1 MMGGFNDIRR
11 DEFQRHIRKVMDLA
25 GKLKKVMQ
33 KKGLRRAKAPCPDCP
48 GKYLNGTLNGSRDHM
63 HFVCDC
69 RKLSM
74 ME

>member
-1 MMGGFNDIRR
+1 MGGWSDTNREDFMK
-11 DEFQRHIRKVMDLA
+11 HMKKVLDLA
-25 GKLKKVMQ
+25 MKLKKVML

-48 GKYLNGTLNGSRDHM
+48 GKYLNGTLNGKRDHM
-63 HFVCDC
+63 HFCCDC

>member
-1 MMGGFNDIRR
+1 VALNDADR
-11 DEFQRHIRKVMDLA
+11 DAFRKHARKVMDLA
-25 GKLKKVMQ
+25 SKLKAVMQ
-33 KKGLRRAKAPCPDCP
+33 RKKLRRARAKCPDCP
-48 GKYLNGTLNGSRDHM
+48 GKFLNGTLNGPRDHM

>member
-1 MMGGFNDIRR
+1 MALNDADRA
-11 DEFQRHIRKVMDLA
+11 EFRKHLFHVMELA
-25 GKLKKVMQ
+25 SKLKKVML
-33 KKGLRRAKAPCPDCP
+33 KRGLRRARAPCPDCP
-48 GKYLNGTLNGSRDHM
+48 GKFLNGTLNGKRDHM

>member
-1 MMGGFNDIRR
+1 MGLNDEDRA
-11 DEFQRHIRKVMDLA
+11 EMFRHTRKVMVLA
-25 GKLKKVMQ
+25 GKLKKVML
-33 KKGLRRAKAPCPDCP
+33 KRGLRRAKALCPDCP
-48 GKYLNGTLNGSRDHM
+48 GKYLNGTLNGRRDHM

>member
-1 MMGGFNDIRR
+1 MGLNDVDRA
-11 DEFQRHIRKVMDLA
+11 EWARHTRKVLDLA
-25 GKLKKVMQ
+25 FKLKKVML
-33 KKGLRRAKAPCPDCP
+33 KRGLRRAKAPCPDCE
-48 GKYLNGTLNGSRDHM
+48 GKFLNGTLNGSRDHM

>member
-1 MMGGFNDIRR
+1 MGLNDADRA
-11 DEFQRHIRKVMDLA
+11 EFRKHMTKVMNLA
-25 GKLKKVMQ
+25 GKLKAVMQ
-33 KKGLRRAKAPCPDCP
+33 KKGLRRARAVCPDCP
-48 GKYLNGTLNGSRDHM
+48 GKYLNGTLNGKRDHM

>member
-1 MMGGFNDIRR
+1 MGRNPADIQAWR
-11 DEFQRHIRKVMDLA
+11 DHVSKTMELA

-33 KKGLRRAKAPCPDCP
+33 KKGLRRARAECPDCE

-69 RKLSM
+69 RKYSM